1 MKGITGH
8 RIHDAYASM
17 ASRQVAARPKAEE
30 AKGTQARA
38 PDEAASVN
46 ISEGARKLAEGKGP
60 NDTARLEELRKKA
73 DQGPSAFNPKIVAER
88 MLAEFAG

>member
-30 AKGTQARA
+30 PKGTQARA
-38 PDEAASVN
+38 PDEATSVN
-46 ISEGARKLAEGKGP
+46 ISEGARKLAEGRSS
-60 NDTARLEELRKKA
+60 NETARLDELRAKA
-73 DQGPSAFNPKIVAER
+73 EQGPSAFNPRIVAER
-88 MLAEFAG
+88 MVAEFAG